1 MLFRIGN
8 LAQKE
13 LLQLTRDVMIL
24 ILVIVGPVLQLVL
37 IARSTTQGFHHQ
49 PIVVV
54 DQDHSALSRDIIA
67 AFDHTEELSVQ
78 ALLAAPD
85 QIDAWLDQ
93 TRAIMAVTLPAGLE
107 ADLLRGTAQVQ
118 LLLDGTRSASA
129 GYASSAASGAINAV
143 VGRLAARRAVP
154 SAGVPHI
161 IVRQQVRFNPTL
173 DVGFFI
179 ISAQL
184 GFIVYQVAVIVAAL
198 GLTRERELGTLEQ
211 LLVTPLQRVELII
224 GKAVPA
230 VLVATFDFV
239 LIFLVVTQGFELPMR
254 GSFPLLLA
262 LSVLFII
269 AEVGWG
275 LVISAFSHTQQ
286 QAVLLVFVLAMID
299 IAFSGYTVPVE
310 RLPQI
315 MRWIAQLF
323 PFQHYLQILR
333 GVMLRDADLTLL
345 WPQALALL
353 VLALGS
359 LGVAMFALRRRLD

>member
-1 MLFRIGN
+1 MFFRIGN

-37 IARSTTQGFHHQ
+37 IARATTQGFHHQ

-54 DQDHSALSRDIIA
+54 DQDRSQLSRDLIA
-67 AFDHTEELSVQ
+67 AFNHTEELNVA
-78 ALLAAPD
+78 ALLSAPD
-85 QIDAWLDQ
+85 QIDDWLDQ
-93 TRAIMAVTLPAGLE
+93 AQAVLAVTLPAGLE
-107 ADLLRGTAQVQ
+107 ADLPRGTAQVQ
-118 LLLDGTRSASA
+118 LLLDGSRTASAS
-129 GYASSAASGAINAV
+129 YASSAAAGAINAV
-143 VGRLAARRAVP
+143 TADRLARRAVAGA
-154 SAGVPHI
+154 SAPI
-161 IVRQQVRFNPTL
+161 LNVRTQVRFNPTL
-173 DVGFFI
+173 DVGFFV

-184 GFIVYQVAVIVAAL
+184 GFIVYQVALIVAAL
-198 GLTRERELGTLEQ
+198 GITRERELGTLEQ
-211 LLVTPLQRVELII
+211 LLVTPMQRVELII
-224 GKAVPA
+224 GKAAPA
-230 VLVATFDFV
+230 VVVATLNFV
-239 LIFLVVTQGFELPMR
+239 VIFLVVTQGFSLPMR

-262 LSVLFII
+262 LSMLFII

-286 QAVLLVFVLAMID
+286 QAVLLVFVLAMTD

-315 MRWIAQLF
+315 MRWIAQVF

-353 VLALGS
+353 LLAAAS
-359 LGVAMFALRRRLD
+359 LGMAVFAVRRRLD